1 MRVYLRNI
9 IDKIKSSSKI
19 KIILMFVILL
29 PFISIICGSII
40 AKYIIIPAT
49 NKNTV
54 DKKVKVVS
62 VIKNNHIYNYY
73 YMQAGVFAS
82 EQNANVLKNML
93 KNNEINS
100 AVVKDND
107 SYRVIIAISYNDEF
121 EDIKQKLKNIKLDYI
136 VKEIKLY
143 DIDDK
148 EQNLYEINKY
158 IEKITDIINNQIDI
172 YYGRKNEVDFN
183 KSSEVNDMMEQI
195 SKSDIDKKILG
206 NLKTNNSI
214 IIKSIENFKTC
225 MQEDLKSDMLKNLAN
240 ELFALKNFYDSISQ
254 Y

>member
-1 MRVYLRNI
+1 
-9 IDKIKSSSKI
+9 
-19 KIILMFVILL
+19 
-29 PFISIICGSII
+29 
-40 AKYIIIPAT
+40 
-49 NKNTV
+49 
-54 DKKVKVVS
+54 
-62 VIKNNHIYNYY
+62 
-73 YMQAGVFAS
+73 
-82 EQNANVLKNML
+82 ML

-225 MQEDLKSDMLKNLAN
+225 MQEDLKSDMLK
-240 ELFALKNFYDSISQ
+240 SG
-254 Y
+254 

>member
-73 YMQAGVFAS
+73 YMQAGVF
-82 EQNANVLKNML
+82 
-93 KNNEINS
+93 
-100 AVVKDND
+100 VV
-107 SYRVIIAISYNDEF
+107 
-121 EDIKQKLKNIKLDYI
+121 
-136 VKEIKLY
+136 
-143 DIDDK
+143 
-148 EQNLYEINKY
+148 NK
-158 IEKITDIINNQIDI
+158 TLM
-172 YYGRKNEVDFN
+172 F
-183 KSSEVNDMMEQI
+183 
-195 SKSDIDKKILG
+195 
-206 NLKTNNSI
+206 
-214 IIKSIENFKTC
+214 
-225 MQEDLKSDMLKNLAN
+225 
-240 ELFALKNFYDSISQ
+240 
-254 Y
+254 